1 MQLVQNK
8 FPHITKLFQDQEEEL
23 FSSVSMLVQLLQSQ
37 EWEDGNTT
45 IGLEQWSGIMNI
57 WSLFISV
64 MLS

>member
-1 MQLVQNK
+1 MQLDQNK

-23 FSSVSMLVQLLQSQ
+23 FSSVSMLDQLLQSQ

-45 IGLEQWSGIMNI
+45 IGLEQWSGIMSI
-57 WSLFISV
+57 WSLSISV